1 MIGYG
6 AVFLALIMTCIAA
19 FSYFNLHLAQRTRRS
34 GKGSGSQS
42 SLTFYR
48 LSTAFAGLA
57 AAYLL
62 YLILDNRFEYA
73 YVFSYSSRALSLEYK
88 ISAFWAGQQGSFM
101 LWLVFHVIFGVFLSQ
116 KKDIP
121 PGVMAVYSVLQAMLL
136 IALLAK
142 SPFMLMSQPQLDGV
156 GLNPLLQDFWMV
168 IHPPI
173 IFWGYAGLAVPF
185 AYALEGLFSN
195 QHKNWTTAALPW
207 ALFSWCALGAGVFIG
222 GFWAYK
228 VLGWGGYWA
237 WDPVENSSL
246 VPWLVAG
253 ALVHS
258 LFWARLTAVAV
269 KAAYLASVFSFVTVL
284 YGTFLT
290 RSGILSDFS
299 THSFADEGIGGLL
312 AGFVLITLAA
322 GLVMLIVRWPDLPE
336 GDLYPNIESREFF
349 LGCAVLVLSLM
360 AVVVFIG
367 MSTPLITML
376 LGSPSNVSGGFYNN
390 TSLPLAAALVI
401 LLTITPLL
409 GNRGSSESRLKQYWW
424 VVVIGLLSLVIPFKL
439 GVYHPVILATIIFS
453 VTAVIINMVA
463 AKNKENLSWPA
474 AVTHVGLAMM
484 VIGIVI
490 SSAASQSVILTLEKQ
505 ESKQA
510 FGKSFTYSGVEQA
523 SDGKGF
529 YQNFEMSSPGLGKS
543 VIRPFTKYNKD
554 GNSSAR
560 EPGIE
565 RCLLADLYVA
575 PVMQHEDHDHS
586 GQEIILRTGEENQHK
601 DVTFKFIRAGM
612 VGGTM
617 GQEMRVQ
624 ALLEVRKDGKTEQIK
639 PELAYKNGGF
649 TGIPVKAFGQYEIM
663 INSVNP
669 TEGKV
674 SIDVIDRAAARN
686 AERVEVEISHKP
698 LINLVW
704 LGATLITVGCG
715 WAAMNRFRV
724 YSKITATRSQ
734 CPPGLNN

>member
-6 AVFLALIMTCIAA
+6 AIVLSLILTCFVAI
-19 FSYFNLHLAQRTRRS
+19 SYFNAHFAHRKQRS
-34 GKGSGSQS
+34 GKRSGSRS
-42 SLTFYR
+42 SLTLYR
-48 LSTAFAGLA
+48 LSVLFAGLA

-62 YLILDNRFEYA
+62 YLILDNHFDYA
-73 YVFSYSSRALSLEYK
+73 YVFGYSSRALSLEYK
-88 ISAFWAGQQGSFM
+88 ISAFWAGQQGSVM
-101 LWLVFHVIFGVFLSQ
+101 LWLVFHALFGAILSR
-116 KKDIP
+116 KKDTP

-136 IALLAK
+136 ITLLVK
-142 SPFMLMSQPQLDGV
+142 SPFMLLSEPQLDGV

-173 IFWGYAGLAVPF
+173 IFLGYAGLAVPF

-195 QHKNWTTAALPW
+195 QHKNWTIAALPW

-258 LFWARLTAVAV
+258 LFWARLTAAAV

-312 AGFVLITLAA
+312 AGFVLITLSA
-322 GLVMLIVRWPDLPE
+322 GLVMLIIRWPDLPD
-336 GDLYPNIESREFF
+336 GDLYPHTQSREFL
-349 LGCAVLVLSLM
+349 LGCSVLVLSLM

-376 LGSPSNVSGGFYNN
+376 LGNSSNVSGSFYNN

-401 LLTITPLL
+401 LLTASPML
-409 GNRGSSESRLKQYWW
+409 GNPKKSESRLTQYWW
-424 VVVIGLLSLVIPFKL
+424 LVVIGLLALAIPFTL
-439 GVYHPVILATIIFS
+439 GVYHPIILVTTIFS
-453 VTAVIINMVA
+453 FTAVVMNMTA
-463 AKNKENLSWPA
+463 AYNNKQLSWAA
-474 AVTHVGLAMM
+474 AVTHAGLAIM

-490 SSAASQSVILTLEKQ
+490 SSSGSQSTIVTLQKQ
-505 ESKQA
+505 QSTQA
-510 FGKSFTYSGVEQA
+510 FGNDFRYIGVEQA
-523 SDGKGF
+523 SDGSGF
-529 YQNFEMSSPGLGKS
+529 YQTFEMSGPGRTKS

-554 GNSSAR
+554 GNPSAR
-560 EPGIE
+560 EPGID
-565 RCLLADLYVA
+565 RRLLADLYVA
-575 PVMQHEDHDHS
+575 PVMQHDDHDHS
-586 GQEIILRTGEENQHK
+586 GQELLLKTGEEIQHK
-601 DVTFKFIRAGM
+601 GVTFKLLRAGM
-612 VGGTM
+612 VGKAM
-617 GQEMRVQ
+617 GQDMRVQ
-624 ALLEVRKDGKTEQIK
+624 AILEVTQDGKTEEIT

-649 TGIPVKAFGQYEIM
+649 TGIPVKIFDQYEIM
-663 INSVNP
+663 INNVNP

-674 SIDVIDRAAARN
+674 SIDIIDRAATRN
-686 AERVEVEISHKP
+686 ADRVEVEISHKP

-704 LGATLITVGCG
+704 LGASLITLGCG

-724 YSKITATRSQ
+724 YSIAATATTAVSK
-734 CPPGLNN
+734 

>member
-6 AVFLALIMTCIAA
+6 AVFLSLIMTCIAA
-19 FSYFNLHLAQRTRRS
+19 FFYFNLHLAKRTRPS
-34 GKGSGSQS
+34 GKGSRRPFG
-42 SLTFYR
+42 LIFYR
-48 LSTAFAGLA
+48 LSVAFAGIA

-62 YLILDNRFEYA
+62 YLILDNRFDYA

-101 LWLVFHVIFGVFLSQ
+101 LWLVFHVIFGVFLAQ
-116 KKDIP
+116 KKDTP
-121 PGVMAVYSVLQAMLL
+121 PGVMAVYSVLQIMLL
-136 IALLAK
+136 ITLLTK
-142 SPFMLMSQPQLDGV
+142 SPFMLISQPQLDGV

-173 IFWGYAGLAVPF
+173 IFLGYAGLAVPF

-195 QHKNWTTAALPW
+195 QHKNWTAVVLPW

-253 ALVHS
+253 ALVHT
-258 LFWARLTAVAV
+258 LFWARLKAAAV
-269 KAAYLASVFSFVTVL
+269 KAAYLASIFSFVTVL

-290 RSGILSDFS
+290 RSGVLSDFS
-299 THSFADEGIGGLL
+299 THSFADEGVGGLL
-312 AGFVLITLAA
+312 ASFVLIALAA
-322 GLVMLIVRWPDLPE
+322 GLVMLIIRWPDLPE
-336 GDLYPNIESREFF
+336 GDLYPNIESREFL
-349 LGCAVLVLSLM
+349 LGCGVLVLSLM

-376 LGSPSNVSGGFYNN
+376 IGNPSNVSGSFYNR

-401 LLTITPLL
+401 LLTVSPIF
-409 GNRGSSESRLKQYWW
+409 GDGKNNGSGLKQYWW
-424 VVVIGLLSLVIPFKL
+424 LAVSGLLSLGIPFKL
-439 GVYHPVILATIIFS
+439 GLYHPIILIAIVFS
-453 VTAVIINMVA
+453 VTAVIVNIMTVFNRG
-463 AKNKENLSWPA
+463 NLSWPA
-474 AVTHVGLAMM
+474 AMTHGGLALM

-490 SSAASQSVILTLEKQ
+490 SSAASQSMIVTLEKQ

-510 FGKSFTYSGVEQA
+510 FGTNFTYIGVEEM
-523 SDGKGF
+523 SDGSGF
-529 YQNFEMSSPGLGKS
+529 YQNFEMSGSEVEKTL
-543 VIRPFTKYNKD
+543 IRPFTKYNKD
-554 GNSSAR
+554 GNPSAR

-565 RCLLADLYVA
+565 RRLLADLYVA

-586 GQEIILRTGEENQHK
+586 GQEIILQAGEEQKQK
-601 DVTFKFIRAGM
+601 DVTFKLIRAGM
-612 VGGTM
+612 VGKGM

-624 ALLEVRKDGKTEQIK
+624 ALLEVTKDGKTEEVK

-649 TGIPVKAFGQYEIM
+649 TGVAVKAFNQYEIA

-674 SIDVIDRAAARN
+674 SLDVIDRAATRN
-686 AERVEVEISHKP
+686 AEQVQVEISHKP
-698 LINLVW
+698 FINLVW
-704 LGATLITVGCG
+704 LGASLITVGCG
-715 WAAMNRFRV
+715 WAAINRFRV
-724 YSKITATRSQ
+724 YSKMTVGS
-734 CPPGLNN
+734 N